1 MRKISADYIFPIH
14 AKPIKN
20 GVLTVGDDGK
30 IVALSTRSETDNDI
44 ELYSGI
50 ICPGFVNAHCHL
62 ELSHLKNLIPEHT
75 GITGFIRELSKLRNI
90 ADTQEQIQCA
100 KFYDNQ
106 MYLQGIVAVGD
117 ISNSNLTFEIKKQ
130 SRIFYHTF
138 AEAFSCN
145 EAETKDILK
154 KNQDIVDCGR
164 KLGISISPTLHASY
178 SMCDGL
184 FSEMKLRS
192 ERSGILS
199 YHNQETQDENEYFK
213 NNSGRF
219 SEFYDEFKIPDY
231 PAPFGKTSIHRL
243 LDSIDKNTKI
253 MLVHNTFT
261 SEDDFDFAVSANAN
275 ITWTL
280 CPKSNLYIENHL
292 PPIEMFRRKNARIA
306 TGTDSLSSNANLS
319 IIEELLAISNSFG
332 NIELHELLTWATLNG
347 AEALG
352 IEVKYGTFELG
363 KAPGIVLIDNVDTG
377 KMMLTEK
384 STSQILHN

>member
-20 GVLTVGDDGK
+20 GVITVSGDGK

-44 ELYSGI
+44 EFYSGI

-62 ELSHLKNLIPEHT
+62 ELSHLKNLIPKHT
-75 GITGFIRELSKLRNI
+75 GIIGFIKEISKLRNI
-90 ADTQEQIQCA
+90 ADAQEQIQCA

-130 SRIFYHTF
+130 SKIFYHTF
-138 AEAFSCN
+138 VEAFSCN

-154 KNQDIVDCGR
+154 KNQDIVDSGK
-164 KLGISISPTLHASY
+164 KLGISVSPTLHASY

-184 FSEMKLRS
+184 FSAMKLRS

-213 NNSGRF
+213 KNSGKF
-219 SEFYDEFKIPDY
+219 SEFYDEFKIPDK
-231 PAPFGKTSIHRL
+231 PSPVGKTSIHRL
-243 LDSIDKNTKI
+243 LNSIGKNTKI

-261 SEDDFDFAVSANAN
+261 SEDDFDFAESANAN
-275 ITWTL
+275 ITWAL

-292 PPIEMFRRKNARIA
+292 PPIEMFRRKKARIA
-306 TGTDSLSSNANLS
+306 TGTDSLSSNTGLS
-319 IIEELLAISNSFG
+319 IIGELLAVSKKFG
-332 NIELHELLTWATLNG
+332 NIEFNELLTWATLNG
-347 AEALG
+347 AKALG
-352 IEVKYGTFELG
+352 IEAKYGTFEQG
-363 KAPGIVLIDNVDTG
+363 KTPGIVLIDNIDTE

-384 STSQILHN
+384 SKSKIL